1 MGHPTAARSSRNDPF
16 ARPRGGLRDRAG
28 PASFSGRGVASGPGR
43 VARRLKAGPCGRSG
57 ARRPSWW
64 RLAPNTLQ
72 GWAELL
78 ARFRGWNKTS
88 DSLHAKLAWVGSVPD
103 GRARACLVEGVV
115 RGSGQATSLAWVSGG
130 ALRPR
135 GCGQLL
141 SV

>member
-1 MGHPTAARSSRNDPF
+1 M
-16 ARPRGGLRDRAG
+16 
-28 PASFSGRGVASGPGR
+28 
-43 VARRLKAGPCGRSG
+43 ARRLKAGPCGRSG

-88 DSLHAKLAWVGSVPD
+88 DSLHAKLAWVDAVPD
-103 GRARACLVEGVV
+103 GRARARLVEGVV

-130 ALRPR
+130 ALRPT
-135 GCGQLL
+135 GWGQLL
-141 SV
+141 CV